1 MGKRIKFSNGR
12 RLVEDIIHVA
22 NKTPLAGFVAD
33 QDAGLVAKFRRYSR
47 PKISWNV
54 LYMKAYSIVCK
65 QDASLRRAYVG
76 FPWSHLYE
84 HDKNVCMMT
93 IAREYK
99 GEERLFFAR
108 FNSPEESTLVEL
120 QEQYDHYRRA
130 PIEEIK
136 QFRHQINFA
145 KAPRFARRFA
155 WWALAN
161 LWPKKRSSHMGTFG
175 MSISGNKGCYGV
187 SHHLG
192 PATTTLGVDPFP
204 KKGVSKIVMTFDHR
218 VMDGAPVTKAMQKM
232 HHMLTTAVK
241 VELAELTGFHPDTG
255 EKMSEIELAEFKR
268 NQRLRRIETNRKRRA
283 A

>member
-1 MGKRIKFSNGR
+1 MRVR
-12 RLVEDIIHVA
+12 
-22 NKTPLAGFVAD
+22 
-33 QDAGLVAKFRRYSR
+33 
-47 PKISWNV
+47 NV
-54 LYMKAYSIVCK
+54 S
-65 QDASLRRAYVG
+65 
-76 FPWSHLYE
+76 
-84 HDKNVCMMT
+84 
-93 IAREYK
+93 
-99 GEERLFFAR
+99 FFAR

-120 QEQYDHYRRA
+120 QEQFDYYRRA
-130 PIEEIK
+130 PIAEIK

-161 LWPKKRSSHMGTFG
+161 LWPRKRASHMGTFG